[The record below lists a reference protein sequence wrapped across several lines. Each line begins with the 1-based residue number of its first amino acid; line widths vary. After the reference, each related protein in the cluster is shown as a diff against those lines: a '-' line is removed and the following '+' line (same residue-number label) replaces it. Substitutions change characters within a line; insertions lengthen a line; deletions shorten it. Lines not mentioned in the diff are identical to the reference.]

1 MSDDDHPDTTSATAE
16 AVQSPDPFEPP
27 PASGRPRLRKRRLLL
42 TVIPLVLLAIVST
55 IFGMMMA
62 LARELPNLETARE
75 FQTARNSVLQDRLG
89 RPLGLLTSDRNR
101 VLIPYRD
108 ISPFM
113 RHAIISIE
121 DERFYENQ
129 GVDLQGIG
137 RAFFQDVVKGGAR
150 QGGSTITQQFV
161 KNALEAQ
168 DERTVF
174 QKLRESALAYH
185 LTRRWSKSKIL
196 TAYLNSIYF
205 GNGAYGIESAS
216 RVYYGADP
224 NHIGCGTRAR
234 PCAQELN
241 AAEAALLAGI
251 VANPSAFDPVAHPE
265 AATRRRNIVL
275 GKMLEQGMLTRA
287 EFDDAA
293 AQALPGKIVPPTVE
307 TRAPYFTTWVSQQLV
322 EHFGARRAFEGGL
335 RVRTT
340 LDLDLQNAAER
351 AIDRSLPGPNGPA
364 VAMVAI
370 DNATGEVRALV
381 NSTDYAGRP
390 FNLATQGERQ
400 PGSTVKP
407 FILAEAMRNGYGL
420 GSVWPSRKREFTVPG
435 TGGQEKFVVNNFD
448 DSYAGARDLGSA
460 LTHSDN
466 AVFAAAGI
474 ATGTKKVARLI
485 EKMGVRTPVSTNPAM
500 TLGAFKRGVSVLDW
514 AHAYETFATGG
525 KRIWGTLGAPE
536 RGPVGIR
543 EVRSIASDKVV
554 ARNRLRTRRVLSED
568 VAALTTRQMQTVV
581 TSGTGKRAAFG
592 GFAAGKT
599 GTTEN
604 FGDAWFVG
612 FTRELT
618 IAVWVGYPDKL
629 TPMETEFGGEPVA
642 GGTYPAQ
649 IWRDFATQA
658 QAIFKK
664 RIEEREAKRKGKE
677 APEGEDPEALLDA
690 PVTGGSESGDEGSDG
705 AGGSGDGESKSRGD
719 GGARDGGDGGSGGDG
734 GAKPAPS
741 PPAQAEPAPD
751 PTPAPAPEPTP
762 APGGG
767 GGVEAGGV
775 APPSG

>member
-1 MSDDDHPDTTSATAE
+1 MSDEDHPDTPSATAAPAE
-16 AVQSPDPFEPP
+16 RPPDPLEAPP
-27 PASGRPRLRKRRLLL
+27 GSGRPRLRKRRLLL
-42 TVIPLVLLAIVST
+42 TVVPLVLLAAVST
-55 IFGMMMA
+55 VFGMMMA

-101 VLIPYRD
+101 VLIPYREV
-108 ISPFM
+108 SPFM
-113 RHAIISIE
+113 RNAIISIE
-121 DERFYENQ
+121 DERFYENP
-129 GVDLQGIG
+129 GVDLRGIG

-205 GNGAYGIESAS
+205 GNGAYGIESAA
-216 RVYYGADP
+216 RVYFGADL
-224 NHIGCGTRAR
+224 NHLGCGTRAR
-234 PCAQELN
+234 PCATELT
-241 AAEAALLAGI
+241 AAEAALLAGV

-265 AATRRRNIVL
+265 AASRRRNVVL
-275 GKMLEQGMLTRA
+275 GKMLEQGKLTRA
-287 EFDDAA
+287 EFEEAVQ
-293 AQALPGKIVPPTVE
+293 QALPAKIVPPTVE
-307 TRAPYFTTWVSQQLV
+307 TSAPYFTTWVSQQLV
-322 EHFGARRAFEGGL
+322 DHFGARRAFEGGL

-340 LDLDLQNAAER
+340 LDLDLQAAAER

-381 NSTDYAGRP
+381 NSTDYAERP
-390 FNLATQGERQ
+390 FNLATQGRRQ

-474 ATGTKKVARLI
+474 TTGTKKVARLI
-485 EKMGVRTPVSTNPAM
+485 QRMGVRTAVSTNPAM

-525 KRIWGTLGAPE
+525 KRVWGTLGAPE

-543 EVRSIASDKVV
+543 DVRAIGSDRVL
-554 ARNRLRTRRVLSED
+554 ARNRTRSKRVLSED

-581 TSGTGKRAAFG
+581 TSGTGKRAAYG

-599 GTTEN
+599 GTTED

-612 FTRELT
+612 FTREMT

-642 GGTYPAQ
+642 GGTFPAQ

-658 QAIFKK
+658 KAIFKK
-664 RIEEREAKRKGKE
+664 RIDEREARRKGKE
-677 APEGEDPEALLDA
+677 APEGEDPAELLDA
-690 PVTGGSESGDEGSDG
+690 PVTGGSESDDNGDGGGDEGS
-705 AGGSGDGESKSRGD
+705 GEAKSKSRGD
-719 GGARDGGDGGSGGDG
+719 GGSREAGGDGGSGGG
-734 GAKPAPS
+734 G
-741 PPAQAEPAPD
+741 
-751 PTPAPAPEPTP
+751 EPTP
-762 APGGG
+762 APSPVPEAQPAPAPAPTPEPAAPE

-775 APPSG
+775 TPP